1 MTITKWTDIVTDGRS
16 VTDASP
22 SEREFIE
29 LAQNAFPIDK
39 SHGSPFDRG
48 GADFWYH
55 RQPEPH
61 YWPEGT
67 YRGVKV
73 TEDSMS
79 DVEIA
84 AYLAG
89 YAEAEDQGDQKDYT

>member
-1 MTITKWTDIVTDGRS
+1 MTITKWTDIVTDGWS
-16 VTDASP
+16 VT
-22 SEREFIE
+22 
-29 LAQNAFPIDK
+29 IDK

-48 GADFWYH
+48 GADFWYR

-67 YRGVKV
+67 YHGVKV
-73 TEDSMS
+73 TEDRMS
-79 DVEIA
+79 AVDIA

-89 YAEAEDQGDQKDYT
+89 YAEAEDFGDQKDYT

>member
-1 MTITKWTDIVTDGRS
+1 MTIVVTDGPS
-16 VTDASP
+16 VT
-22 SEREFIE
+22 
-29 LAQNAFPIDK
+29 IDE

-48 GADFWYH
+48 NADFWYY

-67 YRGVKV
+67 YHGVKV
-73 TEDSMS
+73 TEDQMS

-84 AYLAG
+84 AYNAG
-89 YAEAEDQGDQKDYT
+89 YAEAYEQGDQKDYT

>member
-1 MTITKWTDIVTDGRS
+1 MTITKWTDIVTDGQS
-16 VTDASP
+16 VT
-22 SEREFIE
+22 
-29 LAQNAFPIDK
+29 IDK

-48 GADFWYH
+48 NADFWYR

-61 YWPEGT
+61 FWPEGT
-67 YRGVKV
+67 YHGVKV
-73 TEDSMS
+73 TEDRMS

-89 YAEAEDQGDQKDYT
+89 YAEAEYQGDQKDYT

>member
-1 MTITKWTDIVTDGRS
+1 MTDIVTDGPS
-16 VTDASP
+16 VT
-22 SEREFIE
+22 
-29 LAQNAFPIDK
+29 IDE

-48 GADFWYH
+48 MADFWYR

-67 YRGVKV
+67 HHGVKV
-73 TEDSMS
+73 TEDRMS

-84 AYLAG
+84 AYNAG
-89 YAEAEDQGDQKDYT
+89 YAEAYDQGDQKDYT

>member
-1 MTITKWTDIVTDGRS
+1 MTITKWTDIVTDGPS
-16 VTDASP
+16 VT
-22 SEREFIE
+22 
-29 LAQNAFPIDK
+29 IDE

-48 GADFWYH
+48 NADFWYY

-67 YRGVKV
+67 YHGDKI
-73 TEDSMS
+73 TEDRMS

-84 AYLAG
+84 AYNAG
-89 YAEAEDQGDQKDYT
+89 YAEAEEFGDQKDYT

>member
-1 MTITKWTDIVTDGRS
+1 MTDIVTDGPS
-16 VTDASP
+16 VT
-22 SEREFIE
+22 
-29 LAQNAFPIDK
+29 IDE

-48 GADFWYH
+48 MADFWYY

-67 YRGVKV
+67 HHGVKV
-73 TEDSMS
+73 TEDQMS

-84 AYLAG
+84 AYNAG
-89 YAEAEDQGDQKDYT
+89 YAEAYDQGDQKDYT

>member
-1 MTITKWTDIVTDGRS
+1 MTITKWTDIVTDGPS
-16 VTDASP
+16 VT
-22 SEREFIE
+22 
-29 LAQNAFPIDK
+29 IDE

-48 GADFWYH
+48 MADFWYR

-61 YWPEGT
+61 YWPKGT
-67 YRGVKV
+67 YHGDKI
-73 TEDSMS
+73 TEDRMS

>member
-1 MTITKWTDIVTDGRS
+1 MTITKWTDIVTDGPS
-16 VTDASP
+16 VT
-22 SEREFIE
+22 
-29 LAQNAFPIDK
+29 IDK

-48 GADFWYH
+48 NADFWYR

-61 YWPEGT
+61 FWPEGT
-67 YRGVKV
+67 YHGVKV
-73 TEDSMS
+73 TEDRMS
-79 DVEIA
+79 AVEIA